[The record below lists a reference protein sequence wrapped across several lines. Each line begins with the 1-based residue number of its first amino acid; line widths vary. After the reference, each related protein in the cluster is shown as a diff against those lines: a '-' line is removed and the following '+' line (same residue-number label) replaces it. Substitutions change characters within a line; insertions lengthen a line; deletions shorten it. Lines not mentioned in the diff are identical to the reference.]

1 MVDLTKQELAAI
13 RAAMKLVA
21 RLMDQIGWEKRL
33 ADLSEVQVLGLI
45 ETAVEGF
52 QDAMR
57 ESAESDSTEI
67 PF

>member
-57 ESAESDSTEI
+57 ESAVSDSTEI

>member
-1 MVDLTKQELAAI
+1 MVDLTEQELAAI

-57 ESAESDSTEI
+57 ESAVSDSTEI

>member
-1 MVDLTKQELAAI
+1 MVDLTEQELAAI